1 MLRQKYMKK
10 YKEKSKYDD
19 IRFIKEDDEYL
30 LKEMRPV
37 KDSEIKRLPKQKLD
51 KFIDDILTDRKFTN
65 ILYASNAKVEIKRF
79 FQIKNSLE
87 SKNIKNERKKEKNEP
102 SSVVK
107 KRSRREAYI
116 QIRNEVDNFKRNK
129 EDYKISLEKKNNE
142 TYYKLKK
149 EMNNDRK
156 SYFDS
161 IKENRIR
168 GFKKSFDK
176 IREKLKTLKGH
187 IIIDEKTNETDLIN
201 DPFYTEDSKVDLPNI
216 KLNIN
221 NVYSRLYHNEVL
233 LQSEENKTNKM
244 NNKIKRRNLSLQLY
258 NTNYNNTINNNKI
271 NNALNSHL
279 SPNPKIKFKLK
290 NALKSTNGKEFTIK
304 INDEMIKKCF
314 SKYSGGPELI
324 KYLKEQLR
332 HEENKDDESELRED
346 QVNFYNIITEEGNS
360 FLHIATMENLP
371 ELVKYFTDKGA
382 NLNIQNFN
390 GDTPLHIAARENFDA
405 CTLILLQGNAK
416 LDIVNHQGEIPFDY
430 FDNVKKKEFGLEKVV
445 IVREKKNQ
453 SKGIF

>member
-1 MLRQKYMKK
+1 
-10 YKEKSKYDD
+10 
-19 IRFIKEDDEYL
+19 
-30 LKEMRPV
+30 
-37 KDSEIKRLPKQKLD
+37 
-51 KFIDDILTDRKFTN
+51 
-65 ILYASNAKVEIKRF
+65 
-79 FQIKNSLE
+79 
-87 SKNIKNERKKEKNEP
+87 
-102 SSVVK
+102 
-107 KRSRREAYI
+107 
-116 QIRNEVDNFKRNK
+116 
-129 EDYKISLEKKNNE
+129 
-142 TYYKLKK
+142 
-149 EMNNDRK
+149 MNNDRK

-187 IIIDEKTNETDLIN
+187 VIIDEKTNETDLIN

-258 NTNYNNTINNNKI
+258 NTNYNSTINNNKI
-271 NNALNSHL
+271 NNTLNSHL

-332 HEENKDDESELRED
+332 HEENKDDESQLRED